1 MNLVFEDKN
10 KILNLYVE
18 GDTIP
23 SGEDRICVCPYV
35 NRLRVFKDNQFSVH
49 NIEDSMIYGDEIFN
63 VNIYQLDEL
72 PDKIKYIIPVGV
84 HEEPLKWSGIEG
96 NGSIFDLINP
106 TYLQH
111 LQEGRAYIM
120 FDSSL
125 EGYHTNR
132 FFDYAHDECT
142 RLNIPIKN
150 VIWVSGNSI
159 IEERAEE
166 WEKETGK
173 ECIRVLGYSHFQY
186 DINGII
192 DFFNGRRQYIPT
204 WQDHFEYKKKNYPLI
219 KDYNFLNR
227 KPRAHRIALF
237 NRLFHDGLLD
247 RGLVSMN
254 PWEYAHECNIDGW
267 FGDPVELEHSVE
279 YTPMRWNGE
288 DNMVN
293 AQEKISRLN
302 EVSMLNSWFTVVSEA
317 RFEDSE
323 GTIFLSE
330 KLFKPIAC
338 SHPFVVLGNKHTLRE
353 LKKLGFYTYDCL
365 IDESY
370 DELDNMERLEAVRNI
385 INDYRH
391 LKNHLEWWQWLRPR
405 IEYNRLVLKFNSTMK
420 PPVGFHKLNE
430 LCGTIIDK
438 I

>member
-84 HEEPLKWSGIEG
+84 HESPMHWSGIEG

-159 IEERAEE
+159 IEERA
-166 WEKETGK
+166 
-173 ECIRVLGYSHFQY
+173 
-186 DINGII
+186 
-192 DFFNGRRQYIPT
+192 
-204 WQDHFEYKKKNYPLI
+204 
-219 KDYNFLNR
+219 
-227 KPRAHRIALF
+227 
-237 NRLFHDGLLD
+237 
-247 RGLVSMN
+247 
-254 PWEYAHECNIDGW
+254 
-267 FGDPVELEHSVE
+267 
-279 YTPMRWNGE
+279 
-288 DNMVN
+288 
-293 AQEKISRLN
+293 
-302 EVSMLNSWFTVVSEA
+302 
-317 RFEDSE
+317 
-323 GTIFLSE
+323 
-330 KLFKPIAC
+330 
-338 SHPFVVLGNKHTLRE
+338 
-353 LKKLGFYTYDCL
+353 
-365 IDESY
+365 
-370 DELDNMERLEAVRNI
+370 
-385 INDYRH
+385 
-391 LKNHLEWWQWLRPR
+391 
-405 IEYNRLVLKFNSTMK
+405 
-420 PPVGFHKLNE
+420 
-430 LCGTIIDK
+430 
-438 I
+438 